1 MWINTGHF
9 QHTAHASIGLFLRAN
24 LKVFFSP
31 SSQLRTVFH
40 CFQWKT
46 GQLPPHFSNG
56 KHLRKSVPSD
66 QFLKNSFWSWQLVSR
81 VLCSLY
87 FFLLN
92 KQTKTVSFKMA
103 TLKTYRRAA
112 WLPVHPAALSSKR
125 QRLLRCLLLAAS
137 SCCAHTG
144 AHLVERKPGPWTEG
158 RSRIHF
164 PPCRH
169 RRFKSNNKSQGDIS
183 TVKRWMIWCF
193 KFPGLPKMSDI
204 DSFCDIVFE
213 KIIIIKWP
221 HTVIF
226 LLIHDLENSVI

>member
-1 MWINTGHF
+1 MWINTWHF

-87 FFLLN
+87 FFLLD

-125 QRLLRCLLLAAS
+125 AEAAQMPPPGSQQLLCTHRSPPRRAQTRALDGRQKQNSLS
-137 SCCAHTG
+137 SVQTQK
-144 AHLVERKPGPWTEG
+144 VQK
-158 RSRIHF
+158 
-164 PPCRH
+164 
-169 RRFKSNNKSQGDIS
+169 
-183 TVKRWMIWCF
+183 
-193 KFPGLPKMSDI
+193 
-204 DSFCDIVFE
+204 
-213 KIIIIKWP
+213 
-221 HTVIF
+221 
-226 LLIHDLENSVI
+226 